1 MGSVVPMPKLTAGL
15 TTIVLALTLAAC
27 GEKEEPAT
35 TQPTAATQTG
45 GGGGSGGAQGGD
57 GGAQPLSPEDGVT
70 AAVEAVIGGGVP
82 AEACEEFATP
92 KYVNAAYGD
101 AKGCEAAV
109 KQAGQVQVEVAGV
122 EISGSKATA
131 KAKPQSG
138 PNKGETLTAQLVR
151 EGDTWKVDSLKSNA
165 KVGP

>member
-1 MGSVVPMPKLTAGL
+1 MPKLTAGL
-15 TTIVLALTLAAC
+15 TAIVLALSLAAC

-45 GGGGSGGAQGGD
+45 GGGDDGGSAGGGGGAQS
-57 GGAQPLSPEDGVT
+57 LSAEEGVT

-82 AEACEEFATP
+82 AEACEEFATAN
-92 KYVNAAYGD
+92 YVKSAYGD

-109 KQAGQVQVEVAGV
+109 KQAGKVQVEVTGV
-122 EISGSKATA
+122 QVSGTKATA
-131 KAKPQSG
+131 KAEPRSG